1 MIEALHAIK
10 RRQSELVAFFLSLES
25 TILSVMLDRTKI
37 TYSALWNFG
46 FVLNIVFSIN
56 HSTYII
62 WFLFSECV
70 SRKIF
75 RAHSWYIYRS
85 VKMTLFFSNIGSRLI
100 ITNQSVRETSD
111 SLEKRNTQYL
121 WSNISRFVW
130 SSHNIHVK
138 PCILLDKNERSLNT
152 LL

>member
-25 TILSVMLDRTKI
+25 TILFVMLDKTKI

-70 SRKIF
+70 SRIIF

-85 VKMTLFFSNIGSRLI
+85 VKMTLFFFQYWFTFNHHKSISPWNIRFSRKAKYPV
-100 ITNQSVRETSD
+100 SVVKLYQGLFDLAT
-111 SLEKRNTQYL
+111 
-121 WSNISRFVW
+121 IS
-130 SSHNIHVK
+130 
-138 PCILLDKNERSLNT
+138 T
-152 LL
+152 

>member
-75 RAHSWYIYRS
+75 SCSLVIHLQISEDDAILFQYWFTFNHHKSISPWNIRFSRKAKYPVS
-85 VKMTLFFSNIGSRLI
+85 VVKLYQGLFDLA
-100 ITNQSVRETSD
+100 T
-111 SLEKRNTQYL
+111 
-121 WSNISRFVW
+121 IS
-130 SSHNIHVK
+130 
-138 PCILLDKNERSLNT
+138 T
-152 LL
+152 

>member
-70 SRKIF
+70 SRIIF
-75 RAHSWYIYRS
+75 RAHSWYIYR
-85 VKMTLFFSNIGSRLI
+85 FFSNIGSRLI
-100 ITNQSVRETSD
+100 ITNQSVHETSD

-121 WSNISRFVW
+121 WSN
-130 SSHNIHVK
+130 NIKV
-138 PCILLDKNERSLNT
+138 CLI
-152 LL
+152 

>member
-70 SRKIF
+70 SRKNF

-111 SLEKRNTQYL
+111 SIPSICGQI
-121 WSNISRFVW
+121 ISRFVW
-130 SSHNIHVK
+130 SSHNIHVN

>member
-1 MIEALHAIK
+1 MCLMIEALHAIK

-56 HSTYII
+56 HSTYLI

-100 ITNQSVRETSD
+100 ITNQSVHETSD

-121 WSNISRFVW
+121 WSNYIKVCL
-130 SSHNIHVK
+130 I
-138 PCILLDKNERSLNT
+138 
-152 LL
+152 

>member
-37 TYSALWNFG
+37 TYYALWTFG

-70 SRKIF
+70 SRIIF

-100 ITNQSVRETSD
+100 ITNQSVHETSNN
-111 SLEKRNTQYL
+111 SEIPSICGQI
-121 WSNISRFVW
+121 ISRFVW

-138 PCILLDKNERSLNT
+138 PCIILDKNERSLNT

>member
-10 RRQSELVAFFLSLES
+10 RRQSELSELVAFFLSLES

-121 WSNISRFVW
+121 WSNYIKVCL
-130 SSHNIHVK
+130 I
-138 PCILLDKNERSLNT
+138 
-152 LL
+152 